1 MLFLIILF
9 VGLVVI
15 TILSYFLNLF
25 SKQQIGKI
33 WYLALTTLIILVV
46 RNQFIQTD
54 IANITSFVVLWYLLM
69 LFTMN
74 YLERDNDTREQN
86 FAFLVS
92 VRSGFSIA
100 VVSLVYLVF
109 FEILRRILLR
119 REINFDEIVISTVL
133 FIIWYGINII

>member
-86 FAFLVS
+86 FAFFVS